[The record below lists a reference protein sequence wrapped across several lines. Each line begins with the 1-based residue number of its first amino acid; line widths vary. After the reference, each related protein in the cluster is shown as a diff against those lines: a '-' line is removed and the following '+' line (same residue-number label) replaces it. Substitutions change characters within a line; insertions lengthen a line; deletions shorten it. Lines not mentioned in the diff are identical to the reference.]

1 MAPSSH
7 APIDGWPLFRPCA
20 AVYDAAVLG
29 EEDETAGCGR
39 GGGSTMRRWTGIA
52 AFLSTIAIVTGCST
66 GGGTATS
73 APSSA
78 PAASEPASSESAPAA
93 SESAA
98 ASAACNPPK
107 QDGVT
112 LSFVSFGG
120 VYQEA
125 QRKAWLEPYTALTG
139 VKFTEDE
146 NSSNA
151 TIKSQVE
158 AGQVTWDVV
167 DVGNDFGLDANSA
180 LLEPLDFSLIPK
192 DELNEALGISNYRIP
207 DITYGVVLA
216 YNTDKTAGKVPEGW
230 ADYFDTTKI
239 PGKRGAWDYSEGGM
253 FEFALMA
260 DGVKPADLYPLD
272 LDRATKKLNTIKD
285 NLVFWAS
292 GAESQELIGSG
303 EVAMSMIWNGRGWSA
318 KNIDKKPVEI
328 QWNQQIVTADYLV
341 VPKGSPNK
349 DAAMKFIAYTA
360 CAANNAG
367 PSQYIPY
374 GPTNKNSTPNPTM
387 VNDLSVTNAD
397 ENSAYFDD
405 KYLIDNFQAID
416 AAWQA
421 WKGG

>member
-1 MAPSSH
+1 MH
-7 APIDGWPLFRPCA
+7 R
-20 AVYDAAVLG
+20 
-29 EEDETAGCGR
+29 
-39 GGGSTMRRWTGIA
+39 STTVI
-52 AFLSTIAIVTGCST
+52 AFLAITAIITGCS
-66 GGGTATS
+66 GGGGAS
-73 APSSA
+73 PAASV
-78 PAASEPASSESAPAA
+78 PAASEPAASEPAA
-93 SESAA
+93 SESAGA
-98 ASAACNPPK
+98 SPASAACNPPR
-107 QDGVT
+107 QEGVT
-112 LSFVSFGG
+112 LTFVSFGG

-125 QRKAWLEPYTALTG
+125 QRKAWLEPYTELTG
-139 VKFTEDE
+139 VQFTEDE

-151 TIKSQVE
+151 TIKAQVE

-167 DVGNDFGLDANSA
+167 DVGNDFGLDVHKD
-180 LLEPLDFSLIPK
+180 LLEPLDFTLIPK
-192 DELNEALGISNYRIP
+192 DELNADLGITDYRIP

-216 YNTDKTAGKVPEGW
+216 YNTEATAGAVPEGW

-272 LDRATKKLNTIKD
+272 LPRATAKLNTIKD
-285 NLVFWAS
+285 DIVFWAS

-318 KNIDKKPVEI
+318 KNIDNKPVEM

-367 PSQYIPY
+367 PSEFIPY
-374 GPTNKNSTPNPTM
+374 GPTNKNSTANPAM

-405 KYLIDNFQAID
+405 TYLGENFDEID

-421 WKGG
+421 WKAS

>member
-1 MAPSSH
+1 
-7 APIDGWPLFRPCA
+7 
-20 AVYDAAVLG
+20 
-29 EEDETAGCGR
+29 
-39 GGGSTMRRWTGIA
+39 MRRWTTVA
-52 AFLSTIAIVTGCST
+52 AFLAAIAIVVGCT
-66 GGGTATS
+66 GGGGAATGSASSPAPAS
-73 APSSA
+73 AP
-78 PAASEPASSESAPAA
+78 ASEPAASA
-93 SESAA
+93 SGSAA
-98 ASAACNPPK
+98 ADSAACNPPR
-107 QDGVT
+107 QEGVT
-112 LSFVSFGG
+112 LTFVSFGG

-125 QRKAWLEPYTALTG
+125 QRKAWLAPYTELTG
-139 VKFTEDE
+139 VQFTEDE

-151 TIKSQVE
+151 TIKAQVE

-167 DVGNDFGLDANSA
+167 DVGNDFGLDVHKD
-180 LLEPLDFSLIPK
+180 LLEPLDFSLIPR
-192 DELNEALGISNYRIP
+192 DELNADLGITDYRIP

-216 YNTDKTAGKVPEGW
+216 YNTEATAGAVPEGW
-230 ADYFDTTKI
+230 ADYFDTAKI

-260 DGVKPADLYPLD
+260 DGVAPADLYPLD
-272 LDRATKKLNTIKD
+272 LPRATAKLNTIKD
-285 NLVFWAS
+285 DIVFWAS

-303 EVAMSMIWNGRGWSA
+303 EVAMTMIWNGRGWSA
-318 KNIDKKPVEI
+318 KNIDKKPVEM

-367 PSQYIPY
+367 PSEFIPY
-374 GPTNKNSTPNPTM
+374 GPTNKNSTPNPAM

-405 KYLIDNFQAID
+405 TYLAEKFDEID

-421 WKGG
+421 WKGT

>member
-1 MAPSSH
+1 M
-7 APIDGWPLFRPCA
+7 RP
-20 AVYDAAVLG
+20 
-29 EEDETAGCGR
+29 
-39 GGGSTMRRWTGIA
+39 WTTVTV
-52 AFLSTIAIVTGCST
+52 FLATIAIVASCT
-66 GGGTATS
+66 GGGGAATS
-73 APSSA
+73 APTTAASASA
-78 PAASEPASSESAPAA
+78 PASEPAGSPSG
-93 SESAA
+93 SAA
-98 ASAACNPPK
+98 TSAACNPPK

-112 LSFVSFGG
+112 LTFVSFGG

-125 QRKAWLEPYTALTG
+125 QRKAWLQPYTELTG
-139 VKFTEDE
+139 VQFTEDE

-167 DVGNDFGLDANSA
+167 DVGNDFGLDANKD
-180 LLEPLDFSLIPK
+180 LLEPLDFSLIPR
-192 DELNEALGISNYRIP
+192 DELNDKLGITDYRIP
-207 DITYGVVLA
+207 DITYGVALA
-216 YNTDKTAGKVPEGW
+216 YNTDKTGGKAPEGW

-239 PGKRGAWDYSEGGM
+239 PGKRGAWDYPASGM

-260 DGVKPADLYPLD
+260 DGVKPAELYPLD
-272 LDRATKKLNTIKD
+272 LDRASKKLQTIKD
-285 NLVFWAS
+285 DIVFWNS

-303 EVAMSMIWNGRGWSA
+303 EVAMTMIWNGRGWSA

-374 GPTNKNSTPNPTM
+374 GPTNNNSTPNEAM

-405 KYLIDNFQAID
+405 NYLVEHAAEID

-421 WKGG
+421 WKGS